1 MNTINSNT
9 SGLRELTSEQ
19 VQAVS
24 GGKADF
30 SGVTATVD
38 STAEIVEDS
47 CVRSSSMMPYFSFA
61 CL

>member
-1 MNTINSNT
+1 MNTINST
-9 SGLRELTSEQ
+9 TRGLREMTAEQ
-19 VQAVS
+19 VQLVS

-38 STAEIVEDS
+38 TTAEKVSDS